1 MSPIPTASTSQL
13 FVYGSL
19 VDPRCLDDVLGRHHA
34 GERLRACLTGFR
46 RVLTDAYPYPFIV
59 AAADESVDGIL
70 IMDLT
75 RRDLEVLDEYE
86 EVATGTYARIEVE
99 VDAWGCGPRTM
110 RIAAHTYVAGSKLLL
125 LATVPGPVPPILR
138 RA

>member
-1 MSPIPTASTSQL
+1 MSDGLSTR
-13 FVYGSL
+13 
-19 VDPRCLDDVLGRHHA
+19 P
-34 GERLRACLTGFR
+34 
-46 RVLTDAYPYPFIV
+46 TDAYPYPFIV

-70 IMDLT
+70 VMDLT

-110 RIAAHTYVAGSKLLL
+110 RIAAHTYVAGSKLLP
-125 LATVPGPVPPILR
+125 LATVPGPCATYTPPGLEEAR
-138 RA
+138 GHARQGRLSNF